1 MCLCINVSVCVNV
14 CVHTGAN
21 THEVYNLLKV
31 IGKDH
36 HHQISLIFIFPT
48 ISHLSYYYTLIKEIS
63 LQ

>member
-1 MCLCINVSVCVNV
+1 MLGDSNSVVKMWMRLCINVSVCVNV

-36 HHQISLIFIFPT
+36 V
-48 ISHLSYYYTLIKEIS
+48 
-63 LQ
+63 